1 MQDEF
6 AVFKGTVHGK
16 TIELE
21 REPGIP
27 DGQQVTVTLR
37 PSSSAEDIGGR
48 LPPGEGIRRSSGA
61 WFEDAEGLDRYIES
75 VYQRRL
81 VIQRRDPEP

>member
-27 DGQQVTVTLR
+27 DGQQVTVMLR
-37 PSSSAEDIGGR
+37 PSSSSGGISGR
-48 LPPGEGIRRSSGA
+48 LSPGKGIRRWSGA
-61 WFEDAEGLDRYIES
+61 WFEDAEELDRYIES